1 MSYVNLQGKHESFA
15 DTLRNWFFENWN
27 AEVGAAIDVPD
38 KPKFVSPGGIDDKQ
52 TILRENDWKAIQ
64 KDQAAYV
71 EFTPGDTEIMES
83 TNSFTYGKSTVVID
97 VFGEYEA
104 EFIAD
109 HIDTLLINNFKP
121 DFLKTNGE
129 HSAIIQTEGYAL
141 DWAVIQ
147 KNPDAGIVLQ
157 YSADI
162 ELHWQKNKT

>member
-1 MSYVNLQGKHESFA
+1 M
-15 DTLRNWFFENWN
+15 RNWFFDNWN
-27 AEVGAAIDVPD
+27 RPVGGDPYERP
-38 KPKFVSPGGIDDKQ
+38 KRPKFVSPGGIDDTQ

-71 EFTPGDTEIMES
+71 EFTPSDTEIMES

-109 HIDTLLINNFKP
+109 FIDTLLINRFKP
-121 DFLKTNGE
+121 DFLKTDGR

-141 DWAVIQ
+141 DWTVIQ
-147 KNPDAGIVLQ
+147 KQPDAGIVLQ
-157 YSADI
+157 YSAEL
-162 ELHWQKNKT
+162 ELHWQKNKV